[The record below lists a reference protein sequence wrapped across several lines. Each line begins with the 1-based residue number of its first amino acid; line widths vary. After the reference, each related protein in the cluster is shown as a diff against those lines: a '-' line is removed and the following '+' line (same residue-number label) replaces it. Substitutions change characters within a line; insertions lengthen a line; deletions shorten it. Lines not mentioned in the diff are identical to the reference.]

1 MNKTFSEKHCVLIL
15 NEHLP
20 NWDFCISLNIWFDSL
35 APPSVSVLVPLVS
48 LKCLNFKAD

>member
-1 MNKTFSEKHCVLIL
+1 MSTYLIETFVYPS
-15 NEHLP
+15 
-20 NWDFCISLNIWFDSL
+20 ISGFDSL